1 MPRLTTMLQGKII
14 LSRAAHLNSAVTLDR
29 TLIVSR
35 ASLSLYI
42 NAAPRRAAYPL
53 CVLARAEGGEGR
65 RRERERDE
73 EFLEPEN
80 FRLFSLGWLIGKMK
94 CGWTDLGYPRNLG
107 EKGDRFS
114 KRRGRLKLSISNSLE
129 RSVYS

>member
-1 MPRLTTMLQGKII
+1 MC
-14 LSRAAHLNSAVTLDR
+14 SRA
-29 TLIVSR
+29 
-35 ASLSLYI
+35 
-42 NAAPRRAAYPL
+42 RRG
-53 CVLARAEGGEGR
+53 RGGTKK
-65 RRERERDE
+65 RERERDE